1 MTEATPATTAI
12 AAPADREA
20 IGEPANP
27 LGLAGLEFVEYAT
40 SRPQAL
46 GQVLEVLGFRP
57 VARHRSREV
66 LLYRQGGMNIVINA
80 HAGPEGA
87 APGTTPEIS
96 AIGLRVRD
104 AAAAYRRALDRGA
117 WGVPVQV
124 AVMELHIPAIHGVGA
139 SRIYFVDRCNEF
151 TVWDVDFVPIPT
163 VDRQPPAL
171 AGLHWF
177 GLVQYIGAGRLADWC
192 AFYAELF
199 GFQALPAGQ
208 RFGIL
213 PSGRILR
220 SPCGSL
226 HLQLIEPEPGDDSA
240 AEERLQRLAFGA
252 PDVPAAMAAL
262 RDRGVAFADRGNA
275 CDGALTL
282 PLAGSVMVELVHDAG
297 EPP

>member
-1 MTEATPATTAI
+1 MNEALATTPA
-12 AAPADREA
+12 PARDREA

-27 LGLAGLEFVEYAT
+27 LGLAGLEFVEFAT
-40 SRPQAL
+40 SRPKAL
-46 GQVLEVLGFRP
+46 GQVLEMLGFRP

-66 LLYRQGGMNIVINA
+66 LLYRQGGMNVVINA

-87 APGTTPEIS
+87 APGATPAIS

-139 SRIYFVDRCNEF
+139 SRIYFVDRCNDF
-151 TVWDVDFVPIPT
+151 TIWDVDFVPIPT
-163 VDRQPPAL
+163 VDRRPPAL

-199 GFQALPAGQ
+199 GFETLPAGQ

-213 PSGRILR
+213 PRGRILR

-226 HLQLIEPEPGDDSA
+226 HLQLIEPEPDDGNA

-275 CDGALTL
+275 RDGALTL
-282 PLAGSVMVELVHDAG
+282 PLAGSVMVELVHDV
-297 EPP
+297 EKPS